1 MQFEFKTLTCAAT
14 VALLLALP
22 GTASAQAGVP
32 TPGGTLIYGRGMDA
46 VGLDPAHE
54 SDGESFKVCDNLYE
68 GLVRF
73 ADDGTKVE
81 PALATSWQTTA
92 DGRTWTFRLR
102 EGVTFHCGDPLDAAA
117 VVYTFERQWGAAPER
132 HPDYGV
138 GGPYPF
144 WGYLGMD
151 DILESVEAVEPGAV
165 RFRLKEPS
173 APFLSNL
180 ACNFATIVCPSD
192 AHEHGQEFFRNPC
205 GTGPFRFVAWKR
217 ADRIELA
224 RYYGYWGFAPYLEGI
239 VFRSIPENST
249 RFFELLSGS
258 IQMMDGIPPDDVQA
272 IRKNRSLKLLGE
284 PGMNIAYLAM
294 NLDHEPLGNVLVRRA
309 VAHAIDRNA
318 IVDGLYAGLA
328 DAALGPVPPNVF
340 GADPEPE
347 DYPYDQERARALLA
361 EAGYPEGFETT
372 LWAMSGPRPY
382 MPQPLRLA
390 QVIQADLA
398 AVGIHARIV
407 SYEWGTYLDRVHRGH
422 HDMALLGWQAD
433 NGDPD
438 NFLFVH
444 FDKSAALPPAG
455 NISFYR
461 DEQVHELL
469 VQGQRTVDP
478 AARVPLYVEAQR
490 IIHRDAPWVPLVH
503 TMELSAMR
511 RGVDGYRLHPTGRV
525 LLSRTWM
532 EH

>member
-1 MQFEFKTLTCAAT
+1 MRSSFSM
-14 VALLLALP
+14 VALIGAVACA
-22 GTASAQAGVP
+22 GTASAQDSAP

-54 SDGESFKVCDNLYE
+54 SDGESFKICDNVYE

-73 ADDGTKVE
+73 SDVDTEVE
-81 PALATSWQTTA
+81 PCLATSWQTSD
-92 DGRTWTFRLR
+92 DGREWTFHLR
-102 EGVTFHCGDPLDAAA
+102 PGVTFHCGDPLDAEA
-117 VVYTFERQWGAAPER
+117 VAYTMQRQWGALEPR

-151 DILESVEAVEPGAV
+151 DALAAVEVLDPTTV
-165 RFRLKEPS
+165 RFRLNEPT

-180 ACNFATIVCPSD
+180 ACNFAAIVCPKD
-192 AHEHGQEFFRNPC
+192 AREMGQEFFRNPC
-205 GTGPFRFVAWKR
+205 GTGPYRFVEWRR
-217 ADRIELA
+217 AEQIELA
-224 RYYGYWGFAPYLEGI
+224 RFDEYWGFPAYLDRVI
-239 VFRSIPENST
+239 FRSIPENST

-284 PGMNIAYLAM
+284 PGMNVAYMAM
-294 NLDHEPLGNVLVRRA
+294 NLDHAPFDNVLVRRA
-309 VAHAIDRNA
+309 VSHAVDKES
-318 IVDGLYAGLA
+318 IVSGLYAGLA
-328 DAALGPVPPNVF
+328 DVALGPVPPNVF
-340 GADPEPE
+340 GADPNAQE
-347 DYPYDQERARALLA
+347 YTYDQDLARELLA
-361 EAGYPEGFETT
+361 EAGYPQGFETT
-372 LWAMSGPRPY
+372 LWVMSGPRPY

-398 AVGIHARIV
+398 AVGIHARLV

-422 HDMALLGWQAD
+422 HDLALLGWQAD

-444 FDKSAALPPAG
+444 FDKSAAVPPAG

-461 DEQVHELL
+461 DERVHELL
-469 VQGQRTVDP
+469 LNGQRTVVP
-478 AARVPLYVEAQR
+478 AERLPIYVEAQEL
-490 IIHRDAPWVPLVH
+490 IHRDAPWVPLVH
-503 TMELSAMR
+503 TMELAAMR
-511 RGVDGYRLHPTGRV
+511 QVVNGYRLHPTGRV
-525 LLSRTWM
+525 LLSRVWM
-532 EH
+532 AH